1 MGYGWII
8 NPFVVHC
15 KSEICLVW
23 VDFKS
28 DTFNALS
35 CRIGTLEIF
44 IFIITKSYI
53 SVLWVCSNQPVYI
66 LNLTV
71 LWVSYQINLML

>member
-1 MGYGWII
+1 MEYRWII

-28 DTFNALS
+28 DALSALS

-44 IFIITKSYI
+44 IFIIIKSYI
-53 SVLWVCSNQPVYI
+53 AVLWVCPKSTCLYPKSDCVMGI
-66 LNLTV
+66 L
-71 LWVSYQINLML
+71 